1 MKAKMKLDTVDRI
14 TYSRP
19 TFLRVIVVVSIIT
32 IVLFPLFTL
41 FHQYP
46 NIIRLLEEFTVNEA
60 VGITK
65 YFSALIIVDDQE
77 LEPGSLSKETIDQI
91 RKVERD
97 AHFIRLVI
105 YSPSGQILYS
115 SKPEEIGEVNQD
127 PYFRQMLA
135 DPKVLAEQVERG
147 GASLEN
153 RYMNTDV
160 VETYVPIIREGKLI
174 GVFEIYYD
182 ISTEKQKLKNL
193 INLSSVVL
201 FGIAAVLLIAVI
213 ISVSRATQYLQDRQR
228 VLEELRALS
237 LSDELTGLYNRRG
250 FFILA
255 EQQIKI
261 AARTRRS
268 MLLVSADLDG
278 LKGINDRF
286 GHQEGD
292 RALVDAAQILRQS
305 FRESDIHSRIGG
317 DEFVVLVTEKPEINP
332 DVLFRRLKEN
342 LEVFNRRVKRPYPF
356 YISMGVAIFDPQNP
370 VSLNELLVQADK
382 SMYRNKKHNKDRSK
396 HGLVTDGE

>member
-1 MKAKMKLDTVDRI
+1 MKLDTVDGI

-19 TFLRVIVVVSIIT
+19 TFLRIIVVVSIIT

-46 NIIRLLEEFTVNEA
+46 NITRLLEEFALNEA
-60 VGITK
+60 VGIAK
-65 YFSALIIVDDQE
+65 YLSALIIVDDQE
-77 LEPGSLSKETIDQI
+77 LRPGSLRKKTIDQI
-91 RKVERD
+91 RKAERD

-105 YSPSGQILYS
+105 YSPSGKILYS
-115 SKPEEIGEVNQD
+115 NEPEEIGEVNQD
-127 PYFRQMLA
+127 PHFRRLLA
-135 DPKVLAEQVERG
+135 EPKVLAKQVERG
-147 GASLEN
+147 GLSLDN
-153 RYMNTDV
+153 RYMSTDV
-160 VETYVPIIREGKLI
+160 VEIYVPIIREGRLI

-182 ISTEKQKLKNL
+182 MSTEKQKLKNL
-193 INLSSVVL
+193 INLSSAVL
-201 FGIAAVLLIAVI
+201 FGMAAVLLVAVI
-213 ISVSRATQYLQDRQR
+213 ISVSRASQYLQDRQR

-261 AARTRRS
+261 AARTRRG

-286 GHQEGD
+286 GHHEGD
-292 RALVDAAQILRQS
+292 RALVDAAQILQQS
-305 FRESDIHSRIGG
+305 FRESDIISRIGG

-332 DVLFRRLKEN
+332 DVLSRRLKEN
-342 LEVFNRRVKRPYPF
+342 LEVFNRRMKRPYPF
-356 YISMGVAIFDPQNP
+356 YISMGVATFDPQNP

-382 SMYRNKKHNKDRSK
+382 SMYRNKKRNKGR
-396 HGLVTDGE
+396 

>member
-1 MKAKMKLDTVDRI
+1 MKLDTVDRI

-19 TFLRVIVVVSIIT
+19 TFLRVILVVSIIT

-46 NIIRLLEEFTVNEA
+46 NINRLLEEFILNEA
-60 VGITK
+60 VGIGK
-65 YFSALIIVDDQE
+65 YLSALIIVDDQE
-77 LEPGSLSKETIDQI
+77 LEPGSLSKETINQI
-91 RKVERD
+91 RNVERG

-115 SKPEEIGEVNQD
+115 SESEEIGEVNQD

-135 DPKVLAEQVERG
+135 DPKVLVEQVARG
-147 GASLEN
+147 ETSSEN
-153 RYMNTDV
+153 RYMTTDV
-160 VETYVPIIREGKLI
+160 VETYVPIIREGRLI

-182 ISTEKQKLKNL
+182 ISTEKQKIRSL
-193 INLSSVVL
+193 INLSSAVL
-201 FGIAAVLLIAVI
+201 FGMAAVLLIAVI
-213 ISVSRATQYLQDRQR
+213 ISVSRATQYLRDRQR
-228 VLEELRALS
+228 VLEELRTLS

-261 AARTRRS
+261 AARTRRG

-286 GHQEGD
+286 GHHEGD

-305 FRESDIHSRIGG
+305 FRESDIISRIGG

-342 LEVFNRRVKRPYPF
+342 LEVYNSRVKRPL
-356 YISMGVAIFDPQNP
+356 YISMGVATFDPQNP

-382 SMYRNKKHNKDRSK
+382 SMYRNKKRNKGRSK
-396 HGLVTDGE
+396 PREE

>member
-1 MKAKMKLDTVDRI
+1 MKLDTVDRI

-19 TFLRVIVVVSIIT
+19 TFLRVILVVSIIT

-46 NIIRLLEEFTVNEA
+46 NINRLLEEFILNEA
-60 VGITK
+60 VGIGK
-65 YFSALIIVDDQE
+65 YLSALIIVDDQE
-77 LEPGSLSKETIDQI
+77 LEPGSLSKETINQI
-91 RKVERD
+91 RNVERG

-115 SKPEEIGEVNQD
+115 SESEEIGEVNQD

-135 DPKVLAEQVERG
+135 DPKVLVEQVARG
-147 GASLEN
+147 ETSSEN
-153 RYMNTDV
+153 RYMTTDV
-160 VETYVPIIREGKLI
+160 VETYVPIIREGRLI

-182 ISTEKQKLKNL
+182 ISTEKQKIRSL
-193 INLSSVVL
+193 INLSSAVL
-201 FGIAAVLLIAVI
+201 FGMAAVLLIAVI
-213 ISVSRATQYLQDRQR
+213 ISVSRATQYLRDRQR
-228 VLEELRALS
+228 VLEELRTLS

-261 AARTRRS
+261 AARTRRG

-286 GHQEGD
+286 GHHEGD

-305 FRESDIHSRIGG
+305 FRESDIISRIGG

-342 LEVFNRRVKRPYPF
+342 LEVYNSRVKRPL
-356 YISMGVAIFDPQNP
+356 YISMGVATFDPQNP

-382 SMYRNKKHNKDRSK
+382 SMYRNKKHNKGRSK
-396 HGLVTDGE
+396 PREE

>member
-1 MKAKMKLDTVDRI
+1 MKLDTVDRI

-19 TFLRVIVVVSIIT
+19 TFLRVILVVSIIT

-46 NIIRLLEEFTVNEA
+46 NINRLLEEFILNEA
-60 VGITK
+60 VGIGK
-65 YFSALIIVDDQE
+65 YLSALIIVDDQE
-77 LEPGSLSKETIDQI
+77 LEPGSLSKETVNQI
-91 RKVERD
+91 RNVERD

-115 SKPEEIGEVNQD
+115 SESEEIGEVNQD

-135 DPKVLAEQVERG
+135 DPKVLVEQVARG
-147 GASLEN
+147 ETSSEN
-153 RYMNTDV
+153 RYMTTDV
-160 VETYVPIIREGKLI
+160 VETYVPIIREGRLI

-182 ISTEKQKLKNL
+182 ISTEKQKIRSL
-193 INLSSVVL
+193 INLSSAVL
-201 FGIAAVLLIAVI
+201 FGMAAVLLIAVI
-213 ISVSRATQYLQDRQR
+213 ISVSRATQYLRDRQR
-228 VLEELRALS
+228 VLEELRTLS

-261 AARTRRS
+261 AARTRRG

-286 GHQEGD
+286 GHHEGD

-305 FRESDIHSRIGG
+305 FRESDIISRIGG

-342 LEVFNRRVKRPYPF
+342 LEVYNRRVKRPL
-356 YISMGVAIFDPQNP
+356 YISMGVATFDPQNP

-382 SMYRNKKHNKDRSK
+382 SMYRNKKHNKGRSK
-396 HGLVTDGE
+396 PREE

>member
-1 MKAKMKLDTVDRI
+1 MKLDTVDRI

-19 TFLRVIVVVSIIT
+19 TFLRVILVVSIIT

-46 NIIRLLEEFTVNEA
+46 NITRLLEEFTLNEA
-60 VGITK
+60 VGIGK
-65 YFSALIIVDDQE
+65 YLGALIIVDDQE
-77 LEPGSLSKETIDQI
+77 LEPGSLSKETVNQI
-91 RKVERD
+91 RNVERD

-115 SKPEEIGEVNQD
+115 SKAEEIGEVNQD

-135 DPKVLAEQVERG
+135 DPKVLVEQVARG
-147 GASLEN
+147 ETSSEN
-153 RYMNTDV
+153 RYMTTDV
-160 VETYVPIIREGKLI
+160 VEAYVPIIREGRLI

-182 ISTEKQKLKNL
+182 ISTEKQKIRSL
-193 INLSSVVL
+193 INLSSAVL
-201 FGIAAVLLIAVI
+201 FGMAAVLLIAVI

-228 VLEELRALS
+228 VLEELRTLS

-261 AARTRRS
+261 AARTRRG

-286 GHQEGD
+286 GHHEGD

-305 FRESDIHSRIGG
+305 FRESDIISRIGG

-342 LEVFNRRVKRPYPF
+342 LEVYNSRVKRPL
-356 YISMGVAIFDPQNP
+356 YISMGVATFDPQNP

-396 HGLVTDGE
+396 PREE

>member
-1 MKAKMKLDTVDRI
+1 MKLNVVDKI

-46 NIIRLLEEFTVNEA
+46 NITRLLEEFTLNEA
-60 VGITK
+60 VGIAK
-65 YFSALIIVDDQE
+65 YLSALIIVDDQE
-77 LEPGSLSKETIDQI
+77 LEPGSLSDDIVNQI
-91 RKVERD
+91 RVVEGD
-97 AHFIRLVI
+97 AQFIRLVI
-105 YSPSGQILYS
+105 YSPTGQILYS
-115 SKPEEIGEVNQD
+115 SEPGEIGAVNQD
-127 PYFRQMLA
+127 PYFRQMIA
-135 DPKVLAEQVERG
+135 DPKVLAKQVERG
-147 GASLEN
+147 GISSEN
-153 RYMNTDV
+153 RYMTTDV
-160 VETYVPIIREGKLI
+160 VETYVPIIRGGRLI
-174 GVFEIYYD
+174 GIFEIYYD
-182 ISTEKQKLKNL
+182 ISTAKRKLRSL

-201 FGIAAVLLIAVI
+201 FGMAAVLLIAVI
-213 ISVSRATQYLQDRQR
+213 ISVSRATQYLQDGQR

-261 AARTRRS
+261 AARTRRG

-278 LKGINDRF
+278 LKEINDRF
-286 GHQEGD
+286 GHHEGD

-305 FRESDIHSRIGG
+305 FRESDILSRIGG
-317 DEFVVLVTEKPEINP
+317 DEFVVLITEKPEINP

-342 LEVFNRRVKRPYPF
+342 LKVYNRRVKRPYPV
-356 YISMGVAIFDPQNP
+356 YISMGVATFIPQNP

-382 SMYRNKKHNKDRSK
+382 SMYRNKKHGKGRSK
-396 HGLVTDGE
+396 RGKNRSPV

>member
-1 MKAKMKLDTVDRI
+1 MKLDTVDRI

-19 TFLRVIVVVSIIT
+19 TFLRVILVVSIIT

-46 NIIRLLEEFTVNEA
+46 NITRLLEEFTLNEA
-60 VGITK
+60 VGIGK
-65 YFSALIIVDDQE
+65 YLSALIIVDDQE
-77 LEPGSLSKETIDQI
+77 LEPGSLSKETINQI
-91 RKVERD
+91 RNVERG

-115 SKPEEIGEVNQD
+115 SESEEIGEVNQD

-135 DPKVLAEQVERG
+135 DPKVLVEQVARG
-147 GASLEN
+147 ETSSEN
-153 RYMNTDV
+153 RYMTTDV
-160 VETYVPIIREGKLI
+160 VETYVPIIREGRLI

-182 ISTEKQKLKNL
+182 ISTEKQKIRSL
-193 INLSSVVL
+193 INLSSAVL
-201 FGIAAVLLIAVI
+201 FGMAAVLLIAVI
-213 ISVSRATQYLQDRQR
+213 ISVSRATQYLRDRQR
-228 VLEELRALS
+228 VLEELRTLS

-261 AARTRRS
+261 AARTRRG

-278 LKGINDRF
+278 LKGINDCF
-286 GHQEGD
+286 GHHEGD
-292 RALVDAAQILRQS
+292 LALVDAAQILRQS
-305 FRESDIHSRIGG
+305 FRESDIISRIGG

-342 LEVFNRRVKRPYPF
+342 LEVYNSRVKRPL
-356 YISMGVAIFDPQNP
+356 YISMGVATFDPQNP

-382 SMYRNKKHNKDRSK
+382 SMYRNKKRNKGRSK
-396 HGLVTDGE
+396 PREE

>member
-1 MKAKMKLDTVDRI
+1 MKLDTVDRI

-19 TFLRVIVVVSIIT
+19 TFLRVILVVSIIT

-46 NIIRLLEEFTVNEA
+46 NINRLLEEFTLNEA
-60 VGITK
+60 VGIGK
-65 YFSALIIVDDQE
+65 YLGALIIVDDQE
-77 LEPGSLSKETIDQI
+77 LEPGSLSKETINQI
-91 RKVERD
+91 RNVERG

-115 SKPEEIGEVNQD
+115 SKAEEIGEVNQD

-135 DPKVLAEQVERG
+135 DPKVLVEQVARG
-147 GASLEN
+147 ETSSEN
-153 RYMNTDV
+153 RYMTTDV
-160 VETYVPIIREGKLI
+160 VETYVPIIREGRLI

-182 ISTEKQKLKNL
+182 ISTEKQKIRSL
-193 INLSSVVL
+193 INLSSAVL
-201 FGIAAVLLIAVI
+201 FGMAAVLLIAVI

-228 VLEELRALS
+228 VLEELRTLS

-261 AARTRRS
+261 AARTRRG

-286 GHQEGD
+286 GHHEGD

-305 FRESDIHSRIGG
+305 FRESDIISRIGG

-342 LEVFNRRVKRPYPF
+342 LEVYNRRVKRPL
-356 YISMGVAIFDPQNP
+356 YISMGVATFDPQNP

-382 SMYRNKKHNKDRSK
+382 SMYRNKKRNKGRSK
-396 HGLVTDGE
+396 PREE